1 MEILLQDLR
10 YGLRMLRRSPGFA
23 LVAVIT
29 LALGVGANTAIFS
42 AVNAAM
48 LRPPPYHDPE
58 RLVSISEIWHKQGD
72 YASIPSPDYTNWSS
86 QAHSFVEIAA
96 YDGGSE
102 ANLTGAGEPERIPVV
117 TVTANFFQL
126 LGIAPSR
133 GRTFLPQETLPK
145 SPAVAILSYDLWQAR
160 FGLDPN
166 ILGKSVVL
174 DGEAFTVVGVMPAD
188 FRFPDKDLKPQ
199 CFVPFRLPTRVDWY
213 AETLTDTFVIGR
225 LRPRIT
231 TSQAQ
236 AELAQIN
243 RRDFAQ
249 VSPTFVRMGRA
260 NVTLQVLNLQTKLVG
275 NLRPALLVLLAAVGF
290 VLLIA
295 CANVANLQLVRS
307 AGRQQEFAIRAA
319 MGAKHVRLIRQLLT
333 EGAIVAFTGGVL
345 GLLIAAA
352 GVRLMHVLAPE
363 NLAQIG
369 HLSFDP
375 SVLAFTLAAT
385 CLITILFG
393 LLPALITSRAD
404 LNQSLK
410 DTGTR
415 TAGAPRMR
423 RLRMLLAT
431 VELSLALM
439 LLVGSG
445 LLLRSFVL
453 LSNVDPGFDFR
464 NLLTA
469 RLQLP
474 ETKYATPEQQWA
486 FYEQVLEHIRA
497 LPGVES
503 AAAVDVLP
511 LNGFTGAM
519 GLRFEGQ
526 PSPPPG
532 AAPSA
537 PDTMVSPSYFHVMRI
552 PLISGRVFEQQD
564 GTHGD
569 LPLIINE
576 SFAHQFFA
584 NADPIGKRVRVGAP
598 DWPWRTIVG
607 VVGDIKQLGV
617 AQPSQPEM
625 YRPYAT
631 SPGDPVAARG
641 TSFATTIVIRARNNR
656 LDLVP
661 AVRQQITKL
670 DPNLP
675 VFDVATMEQRLA
687 SSLAEPR
694 FNALLLGI
702 FSGFALLLAIVGIY
716 GVISYFVSQ
725 RTHEIGIRMALG
737 ALPANVLRLV
747 MAEGLAILVLGIAF
761 GLAGCVV
768 LTRYM
773 AGLLFE
779 IRPTD
784 PLTIAAVCVA
794 LGVVALLAS
803 YLPARRA
810 MKVDPMAA
818 LRHE

>member
-1 MEILLQDLR
+1 MTLR
-10 YGLRMLRRSPGFA
+10 
-23 LVAVIT
+23 
-29 LALGVGANTAIFS
+29 
-42 AVNAAM
+42 
-48 LRPPPYHDPE
+48 
-58 RLVSISEIWHKQGD
+58 WK
-72 YASIPSPDYTNWSS
+72 
-86 QAHSFVEIAA
+86 
-96 YDGGSE
+96 
-102 ANLTGAGEPERIPVV
+102 
-117 TVTANFFQL
+117 
-126 LGIAPSR
+126 
-133 GRTFLPQETLPK
+133 
-145 SPAVAILSYDLWQAR
+145 
-160 FGLDPN
+160 
-166 ILGKSVVL
+166 
-174 DGEAFTVVGVMPAD
+174 
-188 FRFPDKDLKPQ
+188 
-199 CFVPFRLPTRVDWY
+199 
-213 AETLTDTFVIGR
+213 
-225 LRPRIT
+225 
-231 TSQAQ
+231 
-236 AELAQIN
+236 
-243 RRDFAQ
+243 
-249 VSPTFVRMGRA
+249 
-260 NVTLQVLNLQTKLVG
+260 
-275 NLRPALLVLLAAVGF
+275 
-290 VLLIA
+290 
-295 CANVANLQLVRS
+295 
-307 AGRQQEFAIRAA
+307 
-319 MGAKHVRLIRQLLT
+319 
-333 EGAIVAFTGGVL
+333 
-345 GLLIAAA
+345 
-352 GVRLMHVLAPE
+352 
-363 NLAQIG
+363 
-369 HLSFDP
+369 
-375 SVLAFTLAAT
+375 
-385 CLITILFG
+385 
-393 LLPALITSRAD
+393 
-404 LNQSLK
+404 
-410 DTGTR
+410 
-415 TAGAPRMR
+415 
-423 RLRMLLAT
+423 
-431 VELSLALM
+431 M

-445 LLLRSFVL
+445 LLLRSFVR

-537 PDTMVSPSYFHVMRI
+537 PDTMVSPGYFHVMRI

-564 GTHGD
+564 GTHRD
-569 LPLIINE
+569 FPLIINE

-625 YRPYAT
+625 YRPYAA

-641 TSFATTIVIRARNNR
+641 TSFATTLVIRARNNR

-661 AVRQQITKL
+661 AVREQVTKL

-675 VFDVATMEQRLA
+675 VFDVATMDQRLA

-747 MAEGLAILVLGIAF
+747 MAEGLAILVLGTVF

-784 PLTIAAVCVA
+784 PLTIAAVCGS

-810 MKVDPMAA
+810 MKVDPMTA